1 MPAAKI
7 KPDLGHG
14 TPEPQRLPGF
24 HPLYRQVKGHLVQRL
39 IDGLWPPGLAIPSEG
54 QLAQE
59 LGVSQGTVR
68 KALDEMAA
76 ENLLVRRQ
84 GRGTYV
90 AEHDEQRILFQ
101 FFKIVPDQGPP
112 SFPDSRLLSAEETPA
127 NPDEITAL
135 GLQAKA
141 RVIRIR
147 RLRFIRTDPLIVEDI
162 SLPAALFPGLAGGD
176 IPNNLY
182 ALFATRHGVTVA
194 SARERLK
201 ATSLSAVDAAA
212 LGVSAGEPALLI
224 DRLALGLDGAAI
236 EWRRSLCLTTRFHYV
251 AELK

>member
-1 MPAAKI
+1 MPAAKTR
-7 KPDLGHG
+7 PDAGDA
-14 TPEPQRLPGF
+14 TPGAQPLPGF
-24 HPLYRQVKGHLVQRL
+24 HPLYRQVKNHLVQRL
-39 IDGLWPPGLAIPSEG
+39 IDGVWPPGLAIPSEG

-84 GRGTYV
+84 GRGTFV

-112 SFPDSRLLSAEETPA
+112 SFPDSRLLSAEEKPA
-127 NPDEITAL
+127 SAEEATEL
-135 GLQAKA
+135 GLRAKA

-147 RLRFIRTDPLIVEDI
+147 RLRFIKDVPLIVEDI
-162 SLPAALFPGLAGGD
+162 SLPAALFPGLASGE

-182 ALFATRHGVTVA
+182 AQFATGYGITVA

-201 ATSLSAVDAAA
+201 AITLSETDAAA
-212 LGVSAGEPALLI
+212 LGVSAGTPALLI

-236 EWRRSLCLTTRFHYV
+236 EWRRSLCLTTSFHYV